1 MKRRSLALV
10 LGAGLAWL
18 GCAHTKTTAADSVPE
33 PPPGASP
40 PTDKPA
46 ARAGHGEGHAHH
58 AEPTETG
65 AIPVASSPEALL
77 APGGEKDIR
86 DKLADGGYLKK
97 GDESQSTQAALRQ
110 FQKAHDLPQ
119 TGIPDHATVKALG
132 LDPNRIFKHAD
143 VNK

>member
-1 MKRRSLALV
+1 MKRSTLALG
-10 LGAGLAWL
+10 LGLGLAWL
-18 GCAHTKTTAADSVPE
+18 GCGHTKTTAASNVPE

-40 PTDKPA
+40 PTDRPPA
-46 ARAGHGEGHAHH
+46 SAGRGEGHAHH

-65 AIPVASSPEALL
+65 GIPVASSPEGLL
-77 APGGEKDIR
+77 APGADRDIR

-97 GDESQSTQAALRQ
+97 GDESQSTEAALRK
-110 FQKAHDLPQ
+110 FQKAHDLPE
-119 TGIPDHATVKALG
+119 TGIPDHQTVKALG